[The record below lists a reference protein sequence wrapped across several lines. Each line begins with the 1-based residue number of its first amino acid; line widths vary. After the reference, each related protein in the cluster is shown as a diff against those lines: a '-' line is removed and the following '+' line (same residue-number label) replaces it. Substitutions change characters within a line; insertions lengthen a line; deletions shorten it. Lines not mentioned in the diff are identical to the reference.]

1 MHRPKEFWTGYA
13 KYIHLTSIILLDL
26 KVNKL
31 LILYGKD
38 KTDLD
43 ILDFSLIGF
52 QQENET
58 KKCKFKKKT
67 SHWNDISVLNYY
79 EFLCLSSMSSL
90 P

>member
-13 KYIHLTSIILLDL
+13 KYIHLTSIISLDL

-43 ILDFSLIGF
+43 ILDFSLIRF

-67 SHWNDISVLNYY
+67 TSHWNDIL
-79 EFLCLSSMSSL
+79 F
-90 P
+90 